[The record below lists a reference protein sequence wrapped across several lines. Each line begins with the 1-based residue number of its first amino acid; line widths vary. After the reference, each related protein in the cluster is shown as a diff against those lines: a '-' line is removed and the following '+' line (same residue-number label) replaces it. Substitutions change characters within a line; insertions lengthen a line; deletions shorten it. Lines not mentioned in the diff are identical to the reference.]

1 MPKEEEQ
8 NVMMDEEQELD
19 ADLADIKTDPERR
32 QHVPYILN
40 GELYRIESQN
50 GDNVTVKCCYC
61 PPDRIYRGSVRST
74 GNFHMHIKVGNTV
87 GKGEKCEIQ
96 IKN

>member
-1 MPKEEEQ
+1 MPKDEQ
-8 NVMMDEEQELD
+8 HYVMDEELEHG
-19 ADLADIKTDPERR
+19 ADLSDIKADPERR

-74 GNFHMHIKVGNTV
+74 GNFHMHIKVGKT
-87 GKGEKCEIQ
+87 GEMWDT
-96 IKN
+96 N